1 MRKLVLF
8 FGLIINNC
16 VLAQSNY
23 TVNNDGS
30 NDYVSL
36 PTSVSVSQS
45 NTFTVE
51 AWVYWNGTNNGCIYS
66 ETVQGNN
73 NPMFSITP
81 RSANSGGIELVL
93 RDNSTTGL
101 VLQPA
106 TATVT
111 ANTWVHVAVVRTSA
125 TNIKTYINGVLKDNA
140 TFTAP
145 AAWTPTKVNAGVRW
159 RASQADFFAGKID
172 ELRIWNTARSATE
185 IVANM
190 FNKNLTNNATGL
202 VAYYRFNEG
211 SSTTA
216 ANSSTNT
223 SGADGTLTNGP
234 TWAASPIQF
243 AGNALHFDEGNDRVI
258 APVPTTAT
266 TNVTMEA
273 WVYHTGGSG
282 SDHLIMVNGVMGS
295 NGYALFLN
303 TSHTLVVIYNGVITM
318 NTGIG
323 LSTNQWS
330 HLALVIGTTG
340 FTLYKNG
347 VNVYS
352 NTGTPNTPSTNF
364 IIGYNTVAN
373 GQPFGGMIDEVR
385 IWNTARTQTEIQNNM
400 NSEIA
405 TSSSGLALYYTFN
418 QGIAAGDNT
427 GLIPLIDQTGNGNN
441 GTLTNF
447 ALSGS
452 TSNNLTQNSNLA
464 ILPLRWLS
472 FTTTKQYNNVLLQWS
487 TAQEQNT
494 KDFIV
499 QHSIDS
505 RSWTNIATNSATGN
519 SSSIN
524 NYSYLHSDPLK
535 GMNYYR
541 IVQRDV
547 DGRSGYSAI
556 NSVKFNTNRGG
567 VQVMNNLIANRILQV
582 KINASMATPVSLYSG
597 NGNLLWSRQLAPG
610 IHSIDASRYAKGI
623 YLLNTGKQIEKIIVP

>member
-1 MRKLVLF
+1 MRKLVFF

-16 VLAQSNY
+16 ALAQSNY
-23 TVNNDGS
+23 AVNNDGS

-36 PTSVSVSQS
+36 PTSVAVSQS

-51 AWVYWNGTNNGCIYS
+51 AWVYWNGTGNGCIYS

-73 NPMFSITP
+73 NPMFSISP
-81 RSANSGGIELVL
+81 RSTDGGGIELVL

-111 ANTWVHVAVVRTSA
+111 ANTWVHIAVVRTSA

-145 AAWTPTKVNAGVRW
+145 ASWTPTKVNTGVRW
-159 RASQADFFAGKID
+159 RASQSDFFAGKID
-172 ELRIWNTARSATE
+172 ELRIWNTARSAAE

-216 ANSSTNT
+216 ANSCTNT
-223 SGADGTLTNGP
+223 SGVDGTLTNGP
-234 TWAASPIQF
+234 TWTASPIQF

-258 APVPTTAT
+258 APLPTTAT
-266 TNVTMEA
+266 SNVTMEA
-273 WVYHTGGSG
+273 WVYHQGGTGT
-282 SDHLIMVNGVMGS
+282 DHLIMVNGVMGS
-295 NGYALFLN
+295 NGYALFIN
-303 TSHTLVVIYNGVITM
+303 TSHTLIVIFNGVTTW

-323 LSTNQWS
+323 LSTSQWT

-352 NTGTPNTPSTNF
+352 NTGTPNTPSANF

-373 GQPFGGMIDEVR
+373 GQPFGGMMDEVR

-400 NSEIA
+400 NREIA
-405 TSSSGLALYYTFN
+405 PSASGLALYYTFN

-427 GLIPLIDQTGNGNN
+427 GLTALIDQTGNGKN

-452 TSNNLTQNSNLA
+452 TSNNLTQNSNLV

-472 FTTTKQYNNVLLQWS
+472 FTTTKQYNQVLLQWS
-487 TAQEQNT
+487 TVQEQNT

-499 QHSIDS
+499 QHSTDS
-505 RSWTNIATNSATGN
+505 HSWTNVALSRKRSA
-519 SSSIN
+519 
-524 NYSYLHSDPLK
+524 SD
-535 GMNYYR
+535 
-541 IVQRDV
+541 
-547 DGRSGYSAI
+547 S
-556 NSVKFNTNRGG
+556 
-567 VQVMNNLIANRILQV
+567 
-582 KINASMATPVSLYSG
+582 
-597 NGNLLWSRQLAPG
+597 
-610 IHSIDASRYAKGI
+610 
-623 YLLNTGKQIEKIIVP
+623 

>member
-1 MRKLVLF
+1 MRKLVFF

-16 VLAQSNY
+16 ALAQSNY
-23 TVNNDGS
+23 AVNNDGS

-36 PTSVSVSQS
+36 PTSVAVSQL

-51 AWVYWNGTNNGCIYS
+51 AWVYWNGTGNGCIYS

-73 NPMFSITP
+73 SPMFSIIP
-81 RSANSGGIELVL
+81 RSTNGGGIELVL
-93 RDNSTTGL
+93 RDNSATGL
-101 VLQPA
+101 VMQPA

-125 TNIKTYINGVLKDNA
+125 SNIKTYINGVLKDNA

-145 AAWTPTKVNAGVRW
+145 ASWTPTKVNAGVRW
-159 RASQADFFAGKID
+159 RASQSDFFAGKID
-172 ELRIWNTARSATE
+172 ELRIWNTARSAAE

-190 FNKNLTNNATGL
+190 FNKNLANNATGL

-216 ANSSTNT
+216 ANSCTNT

-258 APVPTTAT
+258 APLPTTAT
-266 TNVTMEA
+266 SNVTMEA
-273 WVYHTGGSG
+273 WVYHQGGTGT
-282 SDHLIMVNGVMGS
+282 DHLIMVNGVMGS

-303 TSHTLVVIYNGVITM
+303 TSHKLIVLFNGVNTW

-323 LSTNQWS
+323 LSTGQWT

-352 NTGTPNTPSTNF
+352 NTGTPNTPSANF
-364 IIGYNTVAN
+364 ILGFNTVAN

-405 TSSSGLALYYTFN
+405 PSTSGLALYYTFN
-418 QGIAAGDNT
+418 QGIAAGNNT
-427 GLIPLIDQTGNGNN
+427 GLTALIDQSGNGNN

-452 TSNNLTQNSNLA
+452 TSNNLTQNSNLV
-464 ILPLRWLS
+464 ILPLRWIS
-472 FTTTKQYNNVLLQWS
+472 FITTKQYNNVLLQWS
-487 TAQEQNT
+487 TAQEHNT
-494 KDFIV
+494 KDFLV

-505 RSWTNIATNSATGN
+505 RSWTNVATNAATGN

-524 NYSYLHSDPLK
+524 NYSYLHTAPLQ

-547 DGRSGYSAI
+547 DGRFGYSVI
-556 NSVKFNTNRGG
+556 NSVKFNTNREG
-567 VQVMNNLIANRILQV
+567 VQVMNNLIASGILLV
-582 KINASMATPVSLYSG
+582 KITASIATPVSLHSG
-597 NGNLLWSRQLAPG
+597 NGNLLWRRQLAPG
-610 IHSIDASRYAKGI
+610 IHSIDVSRYANGI
-623 YLLNTGKQIEKIIVP
+623 YLLKTGEQIEKIIVQ

>member
-1 MRKLVLF
+1 
-8 FGLIINNC
+8 
-16 VLAQSNY
+16 
-23 TVNNDGS
+23 
-30 NDYVSL
+30 
-36 PTSVSVSQS
+36 
-45 NTFTVE
+45 
-51 AWVYWNGTNNGCIYS
+51 
-66 ETVQGNN
+66 
-73 NPMFSITP
+73 
-81 RSANSGGIELVL
+81 
-93 RDNSTTGL
+93 
-101 VLQPA
+101 
-106 TATVT
+106 
-111 ANTWVHVAVVRTSA
+111 
-125 TNIKTYINGVLKDNA
+125 
-140 TFTAP
+140 
-145 AAWTPTKVNAGVRW
+145 
-159 RASQADFFAGKID
+159 
-172 ELRIWNTARSATE
+172 
-185 IVANM
+185 
-190 FNKNLTNNATGL
+190 
-202 VAYYRFNEG
+202 
-211 SSTTA
+211 
-216 ANSSTNT
+216 
-223 SGADGTLTNGP
+223 
-234 TWAASPIQF
+234 
-243 AGNALHFDEGNDRVI
+243 
-258 APVPTTAT
+258 
-266 TNVTMEA
+266 
-273 WVYHTGGSG
+273 
-282 SDHLIMVNGVMGS
+282 
-295 NGYALFLN
+295 
-303 TSHTLVVIYNGVITM
+303 
-318 NTGIG
+318 
-323 LSTNQWS
+323 
-330 HLALVIGTTG
+330 
-340 FTLYKNG
+340 
-347 VNVYS
+347 
-352 NTGTPNTPSTNF
+352 
-364 IIGYNTVAN
+364 
-373 GQPFGGMIDEVR
+373 MIDEVR

-505 RSWTNIATNSATGN
+505 RSWTNVATNTATGN